1 MKELVDDV
9 LAERRRRDNRR
20 RRLFAGAIALIG
32 HTLLAALIAL
42 APAFAARRRN
52 QAPDFLRVMIVPA
65 KALGDAA
72 APIKPSPAKAKPA
85 KPAPELAVEPT
96 VEKEAARAVPERQVV
111 SGLKSRIRSSESE
124 PTTAEEVTGA
134 TPEAESR
141 QRRGAPDGSTFGTS
155 PFGSSEASFD
165 DPNFM
170 YGYYVQQMLALIG
183 SQWVR
188 PRSSPGTEMIIHYT
202 ISRRGK
208 LTGIE
213 IVKESGNRAFDLA
226 GFRAVTLASPL
237 PPLPQSYRSDS
248 LGVNLVIR

>member
-1 MKELVDDV
+1 MRQLVDDV
-9 LAERRRRDNRR
+9 LATRRSRDNRR
-20 RRLFAGAIALIG
+20 RKLFAGVTAVAA
-32 HTLLAALIAL
+32 HSLLAALIAL
-42 APAFAARRRN
+42 APAFAARRQSQVR
-52 QAPDFLRVMIVPA
+52 DYMRVMIVPA

-72 APIKPSPAKAKPA
+72 APVRPSPPKPKPSKPKAAPAVAKEKPKTA
-85 KPAPELAVEPT
+85 PVRQADAEPENRRPAPGPAVADASAEM
-96 VEKEAARAVPERQVV
+96 AAP
-111 SGLKSRIRSSESE
+111 
-124 PTTAEEVTGA
+124 
-134 TPEAESR
+134 ESR
-141 QRRGAPDGSTFGTS
+141 QRRGGPDGTAFGTS

-183 SQWVR
+183 SHWTR
-188 PRSSPGTEMIIHYT
+188 PRASPGTEMIIHYN
-202 ISRRGK
+202 ISRRGE
-208 LTGIE
+208 LTEIE

>member
-20 RRLFAGAIALIG
+20 RRLIAGAIALIG

-42 APAFAARRRN
+42 APAFAARRHN
-52 QAPDFLRVMIVPA
+52 QAPAYLKVMIVPA
-65 KALGDAA
+65 KALGDAT
-72 APIKPSPAKAKPA
+72 APIKPSPPKP
-85 KPAPELAVEPT
+85 KPSKPVPEPAVEPT
-96 VEKEAARAVPERQVV
+96 IEREAAKAVPVRQAVN
-111 SGLKSRIRSSESE
+111 SE
-124 PTTAEEVTGA
+124 PTTAAAAEA
-134 TPEAESR
+134 TPATESR
-141 QRRGAPDGSTFGTS
+141 QRRGAPDGTAFGTS

-183 SQWVR
+183 SQWAR
-188 PRSSPGTEMIIHYT
+188 PRASPGTEMIIHYT

-226 GFRAVTLASPL
+226 GFRAVALASPL

>member
-1 MKELVDDV
+1 MRQLVDDV
-9 LAERRRRDNRR
+9 LAKRRSAVNRR
-20 RRLFAGAIALIG
+20 RRFIAGAIAVVA
-32 HTLLAALIAL
+32 HSLLAAAIAL
-42 APAFAARRRN
+42 APAFAARRQSQVR
-52 QAPDFLRVMIVPA
+52 DYMRVMIVPA

-72 APIKPSPAKAKPA
+72 APVKPSAAKPKPA
-85 KPAPELAVEPT
+85 KPKASPVAAKDVPKAAPTAPDD
-96 VEKEAARAVPERQVV
+96 PE
-111 SGLKSRIRSSESE
+111 
-124 PTTAEEVTGA
+124 
-134 TPEAESR
+134 PEAQRQTPGTAAADTTGIEPEPESR
-141 QRRGAPDGSTFGTS
+141 QRRGGPDGTAFGTS

-183 SQWVR
+183 SHWTR
-188 PRSSPGTEMIIHYT
+188 PRASPGTEMIIHYD
-202 ISRRGK
+202 ISRQGK
-208 LTGIE
+208 LSGIE

>member
-9 LAERRRRDNRR
+9 LAERRQRDNRR
-20 RRLFAGAIALIG
+20 RRLIAGAIAVIG

-42 APAFAARRRN
+42 APAFAARRRH
-52 QAPDFLRVMIVPA
+52 QVSDYMRVMIVPA
-65 KALGDAA
+65 KALGIAA
-72 APIKPSPAKAKPA
+72 APVKPVPPKPSSPPAS
-85 KPAPELAVEPT
+85 APVSA
-96 VEKEAARAVPERQVV
+96 VEKEAAKTVPVRQPVAETQSRNRATSPAP
-111 SGLKSRIRSSESE
+111 S
-124 PTTAEEVTGA
+124 TADPA
-134 TPEAESR
+134 EAPPAEESR
-141 QRRGAPDGSTFGTS
+141 QRRGGPDGTTFGTS

-170 YGYYVQQMLALIG
+170 YGYYIQQMLALIG
-183 SQWVR
+183 SQWAR
-188 PRSSPGTEMIIHYT
+188 PRANPGTEMIIHYT
-202 ISRRGK
+202 IDRQGK

-226 GFRAVTLASPL
+226 GFRAVALASPL